1 MKEFTIIMP
10 RDAGFAAEWLR
21 TQFLDNFG
29 GYTEHEATGAWKDP
43 TGVVIF
49 DHNAVFTVAVDDPG
63 KHAETF
69 RQMARTAGR
78 MGEQQSVYLKLPS
91 GGVEFIDTA
100 DKVPDGAD
108 YQREMADSADYL
120 REMADD
126 AALAFQGDA

>member
-29 GYTEHEATGAWKDP
+29 GYTEHEATGAWRDP

-49 DHNAVFTVAVDDPG
+49 DHNAVFTVATDRLDAVT
-63 KHAETF
+63 EF
-69 RQMARTAGR
+69 RHLALTAGR
-78 MGEQQSVYLKLPS
+78 IGNQQSVYLKSPEGL
-91 GGVEFIDTA
+91 VEFIDTA
-100 DKVPDGAD
+100 DMVPDGAD